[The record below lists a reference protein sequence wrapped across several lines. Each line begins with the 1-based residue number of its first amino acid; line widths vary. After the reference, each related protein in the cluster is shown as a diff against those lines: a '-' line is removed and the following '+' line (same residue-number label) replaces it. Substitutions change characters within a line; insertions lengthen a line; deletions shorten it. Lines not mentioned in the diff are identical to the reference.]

1 MYVCTFCVCPITV
14 TWMLS
19 GPMPGLLFWPPENQ
33 IDSDG
38 PKRNWLGHRQSEV
51 EAVLEKQMAAD
62 EKQGFHYIGYHGYA
76 KRYGN
81 NLPVWK

>member
-1 MYVCTFCVCPITV
+1 
-14 TWMLS
+14 MLS

-81 NLPVWK
+81 NLPV

>member
-1 MYVCTFCVCPITV
+1 MCINMYCSTK
-14 TWMLS
+14 S

-51 EAVLEKQMAAD
+51 EAVLEKQMTAD
-62 EKQGFHYIGYHGYA
+62 EMQGFHYVGYHGYA
-76 KRYGN
+76 KR
-81 NLPVWK
+81 LLLTLKVAS